1 MPNLDCDPADLHALI
16 TYLRDIGR
24 HELLSTEEVTTHAF
38 WIEAG
43 LLAADRLT
51 TLTASNPQPISPARP
66 APTAQ
71 PPSPAAEDIR
81 HPSAS
86 SSTQHATPS
95 AKAPSET
102 KTTDHLITDLQEI
115 VVLGEQAR
123 QKMIEGNLR
132 LVVSLAKRYTGK
144 GISLLDLIQE
154 GNLGLMRAVERF
166 DHRLG
171 NRFST
176 YAIWWIRQSI
186 GRAISDRSRLVR
198 MPAQAYT
205 DAGRVAAVQR
215 ELTQRLGREP
225 STAEVAAGASLTVAR
240 VERAHAWKIRPETLD
255 LDDTDQ
261 YVDDDS
267 IVLRAALRRDL
278 HYQLEFLDDDQR
290 AVLSLRFGLIGPAA
304 ASVDETAALLDLDP
318 DQVRTLESQA
328 LIDLRRRC
336 AIGLRDYAA

>member
-1 MPNLDCDPADLHALI
+1 MPHLDCDPADLHALI

-24 HELLSTEEVTTHAF
+24 HELLTTEEVTTHAT

-51 TLTASNPQPISPARP
+51 TLDGSTELIS
-66 APTAQ
+66 
-71 PPSPAAEDIR
+71 E
-81 HPSAS
+81 
-86 SSTQHATPS
+86 
-95 AKAPSET
+95 
-102 KTTDHLITDLQEI
+102 LQA
-115 VVLGEQAR
+115 VVGLGEQSR

-166 DHRLG
+166 DHQLG

-205 DAGRVAAVQR
+205 DAGKVTAVQR

-225 STAEVAAGASLTVAR
+225 SIAEVAAGASLTIAR
-240 VERAHAWKIRPETLD
+240 VERAHAWKLRPETLD
-255 LDDTDQ
+255 VDETDQ
-261 YVDDDS
+261 FVDDDS
-267 IVLRAALRRDL
+267 IVLRAGLRRDL
-278 HYQLEFLDDDQR
+278 HYQLEFLDDLQR
-290 AVLSLRFGLIGPAA
+290 AVLNLRFGLIGPAA
-304 ASVDETAALLDLDP
+304 ASVNETAALLDLDA
-318 DQVRTLESQA
+318 DQVRTLEADA
-328 LIDLRRRC
+328 LVALRRRC
-336 AIGLRDYAA
+336 AIGLRDYAAA